1 MLSIEIYMIGD
12 IILKKKYMKALVV
25 ATTLAIPFAAYST
38 PALAA
43 LKVEANQSV
52 AAVSDRTYDTEI
64 KIYKDQTNETS
75 IASQYITNPKVTVED
90 GRKIVTVTLQDSDY
104 FQYLRIEDKNQPGV
118 FHDVKVLSE
127 DKRKNGTKV
136 VQFEMGEFEKKYNMQ
151 MHIRIP
157 AMGYD
162 HKFLTQFEI
171 KDPNIGNVETEKPDG
186 NTNSGNNETDT
197 SVDSQNM
204 ITDNKL
210 KELVNKKVFN
220 RKDVNTPITK
230 EELLQVKELF
240 LNTSEIQDYSG
251 LKYMPNLEFLTVANA
266 KIKDP
271 SFFANL
277 KQVKKLA
284 LRSNEIED
292 VTPLIK
298 MDHLDYLDLSK
309 NKIANVAPLAE
320 MKNIK
325 SLFLANN
332 QIEDITPLGK
342 MEQLDYLNV
351 ANNKVSNVAPLSQ
364 LKNLTNLSLAGN
376 EIENIKPLY
385 TLPLQDLTLTRNKV
399 KDLSGIEQMKQL
411 EELWVGKNEITDVTP
426 LSKMTQLKVLN
437 VPNNELKDITPL
449 SSLVNLQK
457 LDLEANY
464 ISDLSPVSKLNKL
477 VYLSFVANEIRD
489 VRPVIELSKKA
500 YINVQNQKVF
510 LEDTEVNKEVKVPIY
525 EKDGEVSTKI
535 RLNSDGGTYSNG
547 VVKWSTPGEKVYE
560 FGVKD
565 PFADTGIFFTGSV
578 IQNVV
583 EDKGDNTSKED
594 EKVEVVEFKDV
605 PKGHWSEE
613 AIHYLAKE
621 NIFKG
626 YGNGQFGFGDR
637 ITRGQVA
644 SLVQRYLKLE
654 NKVEQKERFT
664 DTKGHMFEH
673 DIATVAQAGIM
684 QGDGTGEFR
693 PDGALTRYEMSV
705 VLHKVFQLK
714 EAGNNKGNF
723 TDVPT
728 GHWAE
733 GYVKA
738 LADNNISKGDG
749 KGNFLGDD
757 FVTRE
762 QYAQFLYNAITK

>member
-1 MLSIEIYMIGD
+1 MIGD
-12 IILKKKYMKALVV
+12 IILKKNYMKALVV

-38 PALAA
+38 PTLAA
-43 LKVEANQSV
+43 IKIEANQSV
-52 AAVSDRTYDTEI
+52 AAASERTYDTEI
-64 KIYKDQTNETS
+64 KIYKDQKDEPS
-75 IASQYITNPKVTVED
+75 MVSQYIKDPKVTIAD
-90 GRKIVTVTLQDSDY
+90 GKKIVTVTMQDSDY

-136 VQFEMGEFEKKYNMQ
+136 VQFEIGEFEKKHNMQ
-151 MHIRIP
+151 MHILIP
-157 AMGYD
+157 AIGYD
-162 HKFLTQFEI
+162 HKYQVQFEI
-171 KDPNIGNVETEKPDG
+171 KDPTVGDKETEKPDD
-186 NTNSGNNETDT
+186 NSNSGNTETDHP
-197 SVDSQNM
+197 VDNQNM

-210 KELVNKKVFN
+210 RELVNKKVFN
-220 RKDVNTPITK
+220 RKDLNTPITK
-230 EELLQVKELF
+230 EELLQVKDLF
-240 LNTSEIQDYSG
+240 LNTNEILDYSA
-251 LKYMPNLEFLTVANA
+251 LKYMPNLKSLTVANA

-271 SFFANL
+271 SFFTSL
-277 KQVKKLA
+277 KQLKHLA
-284 LRSNEIED
+284 LRGNEFSDVTPIVKMDNLDSLDLSNNKITNVAPLIEMKNVKSLYLSGNQIED
-292 VTPLIK
+292 VT
-298 MDHLDYLDLSK
+298 
-309 NKIANVAPLAE
+309 ALA
-320 MKNIK
+320 
-325 SLFLANN
+325 
-332 QIEDITPLGK
+332 K
-342 MEQLDYLNV
+342 MEQLDYLNL
-351 ANNKVSNVAPLSQ
+351 ANNKITNVAPLSA
-364 LKNLTNLSLAGN
+364 LKNVTYLTLAGN
-376 EIENIKPLY
+376 QIEDIKPLY
-385 TLPLQDLTLTRNKV
+385 SLPLKDLVLTRNKV
-399 KDLSGIEQMKQL
+399 KDLSGIEQMKTL
-411 EELWVGKNEITDVTP
+411 EELWIGKNEIKDVTP
-426 LSKMTQLKVLN
+426 LSKITQLKQLHL
-437 VPNNELKDITPL
+437 PNNELKDITPL

-464 ISDLSPVSKLNKL
+464 ISDLTPASNLKKL
-477 VYLSFVANEIRD
+477 VFLSFVANEIRD
-489 VRPVIELSKKA
+489 VRPVIELSKTA

-510 LEDTEVNKEVKVPIY
+510 LEETEVNKEVKVPIY
-525 EKDGEVSTKI
+525 EKDGKISTKI
-535 RLNSDGGTYSNG
+535 RLKSEGGTYSNDA
-547 VVKWSTPGEKVYE
+547 VKWSKPGEKVYE

-583 EDKGDNTSKED
+583 ESKEDNNSKED

-654 NKVEQKERFT
+654 NKIEQKERFT
-664 DTKGHMFEH
+664 DTKGHMFEQ

-693 PDGALTRYEMSV
+693 PDGVLTRYEMSV
-705 VLHKVFQLK
+705 VLYKVFQLK
-714 EAGNNKGNF
+714 EDENNKVNF
-723 TDVPT
+723 NDVPT

-733 GYVKA
+733 EYVKA

-762 QYAQFLYNAITK
+762 QYAQFLYNAIMK

>member
-1 MLSIEIYMIGD
+1 MIGD
-12 IILKKKYMKALVV
+12 IILKKNYMKALVV

-38 PALAA
+38 SALAA
-43 LKVEANQSV
+43 IKIEANQSV
-52 AAVSDRTYDTEI
+52 AAASERTYDTEI
-64 KIYKDQTNETS
+64 KIYKDQKDEPS
-75 IASQYITNPKVTVED
+75 MVSQYIKDPKVTIAD
-90 GRKIVTVTLQDSDY
+90 GKKIVTVTMQDSDY

-136 VQFEMGEFEKKYNMQ
+136 VQFEIGEFEKKHNMQ
-151 MHIRIP
+151 MHILIP
-157 AMGYD
+157 AIGYD
-162 HKFLTQFEI
+162 HKYQVQFEI
-171 KDPNIGNVETEKPDG
+171 KDPTVGDKETEKRDD
-186 NTNSGNNETDT
+186 NSNSGNTETDHP
-197 SVDSQNM
+197 VDNQNM

-210 KELVNKKVFN
+210 RELVNKKVFN
-220 RKDVNTPITK
+220 RKDLNTPITK
-230 EELLQVKELF
+230 EELLQVKDLF
-240 LNTSEIQDYSG
+240 LNTNEILDYSA
-251 LKYMPNLEFLTVANA
+251 LKYMPNLKSLTVANA

-271 SFFANL
+271 SFFTSL
-277 KQVKKLA
+277 KQLKHLA
-284 LRSNEIED
+284 LRGNEFSD
-292 VTPLIK
+292 VTPLVK
-298 MDHLDYLDLSK
+298 MDHLDSLDLSN
-309 NKIANVAPLAE
+309 NKITNVAPLIE
-320 MKNIK
+320 MKNVK
-325 SLFLANN
+325 SLYLSGN
-332 QIEDITPLGK
+332 QIEDVTALAK
-342 MEQLDYLNV
+342 MEQLDYLNL
-351 ANNKVSNVAPLSQ
+351 ANNKITNVAPLSA
-364 LKNLTNLSLAGN
+364 LKNVTYLTLAGN
-376 EIENIKPLY
+376 QIEDIKPLY
-385 TLPLQDLTLTRNKV
+385 SLPLKDLVLTRNKV

-411 EELWVGKNEITDVTP
+411 EELWIGKNEIKDVTP
-426 LSKMTQLKVLN
+426 LSKMTQLKQLHL
-437 VPNNELKDITPL
+437 PNNELKDITPL

-464 ISDLSPVSKLNKL
+464 ISDLTPASNLKKL
-477 VYLSFVANEIRD
+477 VFLSFVANEIRD
-489 VRPVIELSKKA
+489 VRPVIELSKTA

-510 LEDTEVNKEVKVPIY
+510 LEETEVNKEVKVPIY
-525 EKDGEVSTKI
+525 EKDGKISTKI
-535 RLNSDGGTYSNG
+535 RLKSEGGTYSNDA
-547 VVKWSTPGEKVYE
+547 VKWSTPGEKVYE

-583 EDKGDNTSKED
+583 ESKEDNTSKED
-594 EKVEVVEFKDV
+594 EKVGVVEFKDV

-654 NKVEQKERFT
+654 HKVEQKERFT
-664 DTKGHMFEH
+664 DTKGHMFEQ

-693 PDGALTRYEMSV
+693 PDGVLTRYEMSV
-705 VLHKVFQLK
+705 VLYKVFQLK
-714 EAGNNKGNF
+714 EDENNKVNF
-723 TDVPT
+723 NDVPT

-733 GYVKA
+733 EYVKA

-762 QYAQFLYNAITK
+762 QYAQFLYNAIMK

>member
-1 MLSIEIYMIGD
+1 MLSINIYMIGD

-52 AAVSDRTYDTEI
+52 VAASERTYDTEI
-64 KIYKDQTNETS
+64 KIYKDQKDEPS
-75 IASQYITNPKVTVED
+75 MVSQYIKDPKVAIAD
-90 GRKIVTVTLQDSDY
+90 GKKIVTVTIQDSDY

-136 VQFEMGEFEKKYNMQ
+136 VQFEIGEFEKKHNMQ
-151 MHIRIP
+151 MHILIP
-157 AMGYD
+157 AIGYD
-162 HKFLTQFEI
+162 HKYQVQFEI
-171 KDPNIGNVETEKPDG
+171 KDPTVGDKEAEKPDD
-186 NTNSGNNETDT
+186 NSNSGNTGTDYP
-197 SVDSQNM
+197 VDNQNM

-210 KELVNKKVFN
+210 RELVNKKVFN
-220 RKDVNTPITK
+220 RKDLNTPITK
-230 EELLQVKELF
+230 EELLQVKDLF
-240 LNTSEIQDYSG
+240 LNTNEILDYSA
-251 LKYMPNLEFLTVANA
+251 LKYMPNLKSLTVANA
-266 KIKDP
+266 KITDP

-277 KQVKKLA
+277 KQLNHLA
-284 LRSNEIED
+284 LRGNEFSDVTPFVKMDNLESLDLSNNKITNVAPLVEMKNVKSLYLSGNQIED
-292 VTPLIK
+292 VTA
-298 MDHLDYLDLSK
+298 LS
-309 NKIANVAPLAE
+309 
-320 MKNIK
+320 
-325 SLFLANN
+325 
-332 QIEDITPLGK
+332 K
-342 MEQLDYLNV
+342 MEQLDYLNL
-351 ANNKVSNVAPLSQ
+351 ANNKITNVAPLSA
-364 LKNLTNLSLAGN
+364 LKNVTYLTLAGN
-376 EIENIKPLY
+376 QIEDIKPLY
-385 TLPLQDLTLTRNKV
+385 SLPLKDLVLTRNKV
-399 KDLSGIEQMKQL
+399 KDLSGIDQMNQL
-411 EELWVGKNEITDVTP
+411 NKLFIGKNQIEDVTP
-426 LSKMTQLKVLN
+426 LTKMTQLTELDL
-437 VPNNELKDITPL
+437 PNNELKDITPL

-535 RLNSDGGTYSNG
+535 RLKSDGGTYSNG
-547 VVKWSTPGEKVYE
+547 VVKWNTPGEKVYE

-578 IQNVV
+578 IQKVV
-583 EDKGDNTSKED
+583 N
-594 EKVEVVEFKDV
+594 EKVAEEVIEFKDV
-605 PKGHWSEE
+605 PKGHWSEK
-613 AIHYLAKE
+613 AINHLAKE
-621 NIFKG
+621 KLFVG
-626 YGNGQFGFGDR
+626 YGNGKFGFGDN

-644 SLVQRYLKLE
+644 VLIQKYLKLE
-654 NKVEQKERFT
+654 RNLEQKGKFT
-664 DTKGHMFEH
+664 DTKGNAYEGA
-673 DIATVAQAGIM
+673 IEAVAQAGIM
-684 QGDGTGEFR
+684 TGYDNGQFR
-693 PDGALTRYEMSV
+693 PDGVLTRYEMSV
-705 VLHKVFQLK
+705 VLQKVFQLK
-714 EAGNNKGNF
+714 GNEKSVESF
-723 TDVPT
+723 IDVPT

-762 QYAQFLYNAITK
+762 QYAQFLYNAITR

>member
-1 MLSIEIYMIGD
+1 MIGD

-52 AAVSDRTYDTEI
+52 VAASERTYDTEI
-64 KIYKDQTNETS
+64 KIYKDQKDEPS
-75 IASQYITNPKVTVED
+75 MVSQYIKDPKVAIAD
-90 GRKIVTVTLQDSDY
+90 GKKIVTVTIQDSDY

-136 VQFEMGEFEKKYNMQ
+136 VQFEIGEFEKKHNMQ
-151 MHIRIP
+151 MHILIP
-157 AMGYD
+157 AIGYD
-162 HKFLTQFEI
+162 HKYQVQFEI
-171 KDPNIGNVETEKPDG
+171 KDPTVGDKEAEKPDD
-186 NTNSGNNETDT
+186 NSNSGNTGTDYP
-197 SVDSQNM
+197 VDNQNM

-210 KELVNKKVFN
+210 RELVNKKVFN
-220 RKDVNTPITK
+220 RKDLNTPITK
-230 EELLQVKELF
+230 EELLQVKDLF
-240 LNTSEIQDYSG
+240 LNTNEILDYSA
-251 LKYMPNLEFLTVANA
+251 LKYMPNLKSLTVANA
-266 KIKDP
+266 KITDP

-277 KQVKKLA
+277 KQLNHLA
-284 LRSNEIED
+284 LRGNEFSDVTPLVKMDNLESLDLSNNKITNVAPLVEMKNVKSLYLSGNQIED
-292 VTPLIK
+292 VTA
-298 MDHLDYLDLSK
+298 LS
-309 NKIANVAPLAE
+309 
-320 MKNIK
+320 
-325 SLFLANN
+325 
-332 QIEDITPLGK
+332 K
-342 MEQLDYLNV
+342 MEQLDYLNL
-351 ANNKVSNVAPLSQ
+351 ANNKITNVAPLSA
-364 LKNLTNLSLAGN
+364 LKNVTYLTLAGN
-376 EIENIKPLY
+376 QIEDIKPLY
-385 TLPLQDLTLTRNKV
+385 SLPLKDLVLTRNKV
-399 KDLSGIEQMKQL
+399 KDLSGIDQMNQL
-411 EELWVGKNEITDVTP
+411 NKLFIGKNQIEDVTP
-426 LSKMTQLKVLN
+426 LTKMTQLTELDL
-437 VPNNELKDITPL
+437 PNNELKDITPL

-535 RLNSDGGTYSNG
+535 RLKSDGGTYSNG
-547 VVKWSTPGEKVYE
+547 VVKWNTPGEKVYE

-578 IQNVV
+578 IQKVV
-583 EDKGDNTSKED
+583 N
-594 EKVEVVEFKDV
+594 EKVAEEVIEFKDV
-605 PKGHWSEE
+605 PKGHWSEK
-613 AIHYLAKE
+613 AINHLAKE
-621 NIFKG
+621 KLFVG
-626 YGNGQFGFGDR
+626 YGNGKFGFGDN

-644 SLVQRYLKLE
+644 VLIQKYLKLE
-654 NKVEQKERFT
+654 RNLEQKGKFT
-664 DTKGHMFEH
+664 DTKGNAYEGA
-673 DIATVAQAGIM
+673 IEAVAQAGIM
-684 QGDGTGEFR
+684 TGYDNGQFR
-693 PDGALTRYEMSV
+693 PDGVLTRYEMSV
-705 VLHKVFQLK
+705 VLQKVFQLK
-714 EAGNNKGNF
+714 GNEKSVESF
-723 TDVPT
+723 IDVPT

-762 QYAQFLYNAITK
+762 QYAQFLYNAITR

>member
-1 MLSIEIYMIGD
+1 M
-12 IILKKKYMKALVV
+12 KKNYMKALVV

-43 LKVEANQSV
+43 IKIEANQSV
-52 AAVSDRTYDTEI
+52 AAASERTYDTEI
-64 KIYKDQTNETS
+64 KIYKDQKDEPS
-75 IASQYITNPKVTVED
+75 MVSQYIKNPKVTIAD
-90 GRKIVTVTLQDSDY
+90 GKKIVTVTMQDSDY

-136 VQFEMGEFEKKYNMQ
+136 VQFEIGEFEKKHNMQ
-151 MHIRIP
+151 MHILIP
-157 AMGYD
+157 AIGYD
-162 HKFLTQFEI
+162 HKYQVQFEI
-171 KDPNIGNVETEKPDG
+171 KDPTVGDKETEKRDD
-186 NTNSGNNETDT
+186 NSNSGNMETDHP
-197 SVDSQNM
+197 VDNQNM

-210 KELVNKKVFN
+210 RELVNKKVFN
-220 RKDVNTPITK
+220 RKDLNTPITK
-230 EELLQVKELF
+230 EELLQVKDLF
-240 LNTSEIQDYSG
+240 LNTNEILDYSA
-251 LKYMPNLEFLTVANA
+251 LKYMPNLKSLTVANA

-271 SFFANL
+271 SFFTSL
-277 KQVKKLA
+277 KQLKHLA
-284 LRSNEIED
+284 LRGNEFSDVTTLVKMDNLDSLDLSNNKITNVAPLIEMKNVKSLYLSGNQIED
-292 VTPLIK
+292 VT
-298 MDHLDYLDLSK
+298 
-309 NKIANVAPLAE
+309 ALA
-320 MKNIK
+320 
-325 SLFLANN
+325 
-332 QIEDITPLGK
+332 K
-342 MEQLDYLNV
+342 MEQLDYLNL
-351 ANNKVSNVAPLSQ
+351 ANNKITNVAPLSA
-364 LKNLTNLSLAGN
+364 LKNVTYLTLAGN
-376 EIENIKPLY
+376 QIEDIKPLY
-385 TLPLQDLTLTRNKV
+385 SLPLKDLVLTRNKV

-411 EELWVGKNEITDVTP
+411 EELWIGKNEIKDVTP
-426 LSKMTQLKVLN
+426 LSKMTQLKQLHL
-437 VPNNELKDITPL
+437 PNNELKDITPL

-464 ISDLSPVSKLNKL
+464 ISDLTPASNLKKL
-477 VYLSFVANEIRD
+477 VFLSFVANEIRD
-489 VRPVIELSKKA
+489 VRPVIELSKTA

-510 LEDTEVNKEVKVPIY
+510 LEETEVNKEVKVPIY
-525 EKDGEVSTKI
+525 EKDGKISTKV
-535 RLNSDGGTYSNG
+535 RLKSEGGTYSNDA
-547 VVKWSTPGEKVYE
+547 VKWSTPGEKVYE

-583 EDKGDNTSKED
+583 ESKEDNTSKED
-594 EKVEVVEFKDV
+594 NNSKEDEKVGVVEFKDV

-654 NKVEQKERFT
+654 HKVEQKERFT
-664 DTKGHMFEH
+664 DTKGHMFEQ

-693 PDGALTRYEMSV
+693 PDGVLTRYEMSV
-705 VLHKVFQLK
+705 VLYKVFQLK
-714 EAGNNKGNF
+714 EDENNKVNF
-723 TDVPT
+723 NDVPT

-733 GYVKA
+733 EYVKA

-762 QYAQFLYNAITK
+762 QYAQFLYNAMTK